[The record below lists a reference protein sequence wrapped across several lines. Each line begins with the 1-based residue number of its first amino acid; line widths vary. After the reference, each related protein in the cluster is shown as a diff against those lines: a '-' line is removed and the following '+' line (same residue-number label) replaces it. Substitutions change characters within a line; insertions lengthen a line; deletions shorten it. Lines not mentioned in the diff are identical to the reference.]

1 MSGQNAPIMQ
11 GLFLSTPSARRATS
25 LRLFIV
31 SSLPTFLSTPSA
43 RRATG
48 LPLKLLTLDFNFYPR
63 PPRGGRHLRPLE
75 CSWVPPISIH
85 ALREEGDRCSGDGC
99 CRQFLFLSTPS
110 ARRATYVAGGPVC
123 VLLYFYPRP
132 PRGGRRSP
140 ASPWMRSQWISIHAL
155 REEGDRAMPFFVKT
169 DSLFLSTPSARRAT
183 HICVGKRGEVW
194 DFYPRPPRGGRP
206 RPDPLWTGCRRNFYP
221 RPPRGGRLL
230 LAPGYLSTSS
240 NFYPRPPRGGRRSAV
255 RGATWRIFYFYPRP
269 PRGGR
274 PDTDGA
280 QIGFICIS
288 IHALREEGD
297 VHTVDPISHFRRFLS
312 TPSARRATFFGSNLF
327 CFCFNFYPRPPRGG
341 RPVLART
348 LLSITN
354 FYPRPPRGGRHKDRE
369 PERDR
374 LEISIH
380 ALREEG
386 DSSLWIT
393 QPSICYFYPRPPRGG
408 RHGFTPFSSHSFTFL
423 STPSARR
430 ATHLPADG
438 RGDEPISIHALREE
452 GDLLGRVFFLFAS
465 EFLSTPSA
473 RRATAKTEK
482 NISAFVSL

>member
-1 MSGQNAPIMQ
+1 
-11 GLFLSTPSARRATS
+11 
-25 LRLFIV
+25 
-31 SSLPTFLSTPSA
+31 
-43 RRATG
+43 
-48 LPLKLLTLDFNFYPR
+48 
-63 PPRGGRHLRPLE
+63 
-75 CSWVPPISIH
+75 
-85 ALREEGDRCSGDGC
+85 
-99 CRQFLFLSTPS
+99 
-110 ARRATYVAGGPVC
+110 
-123 VLLYFYPRP
+123 
-132 PRGGRRSP
+132 
-140 ASPWMRSQWISIHAL
+140 
-155 REEGDRAMPFFVKT
+155 MPFFVKT

-341 RPVLART
+341 RRQ
-348 LLSITN
+348 
-354 FYPRPPRGGRHKDRE
+354 R
-369 PERDR
+369 
-374 LEISIH
+374 
-380 ALREEG
+380 
-386 DSSLWIT
+386 
-393 QPSICYFYPRPPRGG
+393 
-408 RHGFTPFSSHSFTFL
+408 
-423 STPSARR
+423 
-430 ATHLPADG
+430 
-438 RGDEPISIHALREE
+438 
-452 GDLLGRVFFLFAS
+452 FFCC
-465 EFLSTPSA
+465 
-473 RRATAKTEK
+473 
-482 NISAFVSL
+482 